1 MENKS
6 LIIAVIGGNYPPR
19 EAWLEAEEVGRL
31 LAASGAVVVCGGLEG
46 IMEAVCK
53 GAKEVGGTTVGI
65 LPGNN
70 ASDANQYVDI
80 PICTGLGYARNALVA
95 KSGQAVIAI
104 DGSYGTMSE
113 IGHALAED
121 IPVIGLK
128 TFTFK
133 INGMEDEKIIR
144 ADDPTDAVKKAID
157 AAGNGKIMSKKMT
170 NN

>member
-6 LIIAVIGGNYPPR
+6 LIIAVIGGNYPTH
-19 EAWLEAEEVGRL
+19 EASLEAEEVGRL
-31 LAASGAVVVCGGLEG
+31 LAASGAIVVCGGLEG

-70 ASDANQYVDI
+70 TSNANQYVDI

-121 IPVIGLK
+121 IPVIGLN

-133 INGMEDEKIIR
+133 INGIEDEKIIR
-144 ADDPTDAVKKAID
+144 AHDPSDAVKKAID
-157 AAGNGKIMSKKMT
+157 AARDEGISSKKRA